1 MMKHVLATLAIVVWA
16 HTAALAQ
23 LEPKKTAE
31 DLQKIAALAPDTV
44 AWKLKSTF
52 GAGFTSV
59 TLSNWAGGG
68 QNSVT
73 IRGLVL
79 GSADYVRDAFSW
91 DNDLDLGYSLTQ
103 VGDQP
108 FRKND
113 DRFIVTS
120 KAAMRQSD
128 GLRYTALL
136 DFRSQIAVGYNYDQ
150 RNPLD
155 SSQYLK
161 ISNLFA
167 PAYVTTALGAEWTPA
182 PQFRLL
188 VSPLSARG
196 IVVLDQALA
205 DSGAYGVERG
215 KNTRL
220 DMGALVNA
228 TIDWEVFQNVTW
240 KSRLNAF
247 MRYDSPRLWV
257 VTVENAVLMKVN
269 SWLSIGLLTDLFY
282 DHRVP
287 VVRDNGTT
295 GPATQLRNQLVVNI
309 AYTMGNH

>member
-1 MMKHVLATLAIVVWA
+1 MKYIVASLIVIAWA
-16 HTAALAQ
+16 QTTVVAQ
-23 LEPKKTAE
+23 VEPKKTAE
-31 DLQKIAALAPDTV
+31 ELQKIAALTPDTL
-44 AWKLKSTF
+44 AWKRKTTF
-52 GAGFTSV
+52 GAGFSSV

-68 QNSVT
+68 QNSIT
-73 IRGLVL
+73 IRGLIL
-79 GSADYVRDAFSW
+79 GSADYAHEDFSW

-120 KAAMRQSD
+120 KASMRQSE

-136 DFRSQIAVGYNYDQ
+136 DFRSQLAVGYNYDQ
-150 RNPLD
+150 RDPQD
-155 SSQYLK
+155 SSAFLK
-161 ISNLFA
+161 ISNLFS

-182 PQFRLL
+182 PQFRML
-188 VSPLSARG
+188 VSPLSARS
-196 IVVLDQALA
+196 IIVLDQALA

-215 KNTRL
+215 RNTKL
-220 DMGALVNA
+220 DMGMLINA
-228 TIDWEVFQNVTW
+228 TIDWEVFQNVNW

-247 MRYDSPRLWV
+247 MRYDAPRLWV
-257 VTVENAVLMKVN
+257 VTVENTVMMKVN

-287 VVRDNGTT
+287 VVRDNGST
-295 GPATQLRNQLVVNI
+295 GPATQLRNQLVMNI
-309 AYTMGNH
+309 AYTLSNH